1 MNLDKAGHQMSTEQ
15 VELPLETRGAS
26 PTSQRSGEA
35 ASAVLGP
42 DSSGLRDPRLMERI
56 VEGGNLASA
65 RTRAVRGWMAGR

>member
-42 DSSGLRDPRLMERI
+42 DSSGLRDRRCCS
-56 VEGGNLASA
+56 VSSVAN
-65 RTRAVRGWMAGR
+65 WMRSW